1 MLWRRN
7 VPGAYANRCILG
19 IFMAKGRCFCRR
31 MRVHRIGSGPPE
43 ENKMLFRLNG
53 TAAAAFCRRLLTIL
67 LPLFATMCI
76 ARSFFP
82 ARLIQ
87 IACCLVL
94 LTVAVFTIP
103 VIKPM
108 VRCVTLLM
116 FLGGCALLLFNRS
129 APAQW
134 LSSFMK
140 NAELIMLMILA
151 PMLSL
156 PLTYRDYDSQLKL
169 FAGERLQSALLFA
182 VFVSIYSHVMG
193 VLVGMGGIVMA
204 YDLFR
209 SFETLYGEDDFFLP
223 TLTRSYNSSGFWS
236 PAWASAVVYTVFP
249 AVKWSVMAPV
259 GIGLALVF
267 NAINLGGLCIR
278 MRRYPQ
284 RYARLSR
291 SASAR
296 ADGPTLRKL
305 LAVVAGMLACII
317 LLNRWT
323 NWSLMLTVSIT
334 AVAYPLA
341 IACIQKKRGAY
352 TRGMRDYLLHTPD
365 SVAGQVMIFC
375 AAGFLGS
382 AIDLAG
388 VGKLLPQLLPGA
400 FIAHPPLMIGMIVLI
415 MTLPA
420 FAGVHPAAT
429 GTALALAI
437 TPAAIGLSE
446 FTFCAAILFGWL
458 MTVQI
463 SPFSAVSLL
472 LSGYTKKSNWLI
484 SVGMNAGFY
493 LICLIVFSLLI
504 SLVGPWFG

>member
-1 MLWRRN
+1 
-7 VPGAYANRCILG
+7 
-19 IFMAKGRCFCRR
+19 
-31 MRVHRIGSGPPE
+31 
-43 ENKMLFRLNG
+43 MLFRLNG
-53 TAAAAFCRRLLTIL
+53 TAAAAFCRRLLTVA
-67 LPLFATMCI
+67 LPLFAIMCI
-76 ARSFFP
+76 ASRFFP
-82 ARLIQ
+82 ARPIRV
-87 IACCLVL
+87 AGCFVL
-94 LTVAVFTIP
+94 LIAVVFTLP

-108 VRCVTLLM
+108 VRRVSLLM
-116 FLGGCALLLFNRS
+116 FLGGCALLLLNRP

-134 LSSFMK
+134 MAAFTK
-140 NAELIMLMILA
+140 NAELIMLMTLA

-156 PLTYRDYDSQLKL
+156 PLAYHDYDSQLRL
-169 FAGERLQSALLFA
+169 FAGERLQSALPFA

-193 VLVGMGGIVMA
+193 VLVGVGGIVLA

-236 PAWASAVVYTVFP
+236 PAWASAVVYSVFP
-249 AVKWSVMAPV
+249 TVKWPVMAPV
-259 GIGLALVF
+259 GMGLALVF

-278 MRRYPQ
+278 MRRHPE
-284 RYARLSR
+284 RYVRLSR
-291 SASAR
+291 SAGAR
-296 ADGPTLRKL
+296 ADGRMLLRL
-305 LAVVAGMLACII
+305 AAVVAGMLACII

-334 AVAYPLA
+334 AAAYPAA
-341 IACIQKKRGAY
+341 IACIQKKRRAY
-352 TRGMRDYLLHTPD
+352 MQGMRDYLLHTPN
-365 SVAGQVMIFC
+365 SVAGQVIIFC

-382 AIDLAG
+382 AINIAG
-388 VGKLLPQLLPGA
+388 VGELLLQLLPSA

-420 FAGVHPAAT
+420 FVGVHPAAT
-429 GTALALAI
+429 GTALVLAI

-504 SLVGPWFG
+504 SLVGPRFG